1 MFGKRKSG
9 KAKETAAAAV
19 QTSAFS
25 NRRYARMGS
34 FANLGLNNRVYRSL
48 RENVP
53 VIDAA
58 VLKIIRLMNDFTFET
73 GSAAIDAE
81 MNGFFEAVDVGGN
94 QTGFSAEKT
103 IRSCLGSFLPPL

>member
-73 GSAAIDAE
+73 GSAAVDAE
-81 MNGFFEAVDVGGN
+81 MNGFF
-94 QTGFSAEKT
+94 
-103 IRSCLGSFLPPL
+103 